1 MGPYTKECDSDDP
14 VAGAADAGS
23 CSEEAK
29 GKLTRAFAL
38 LRKEGFVA
46 RQRFSCCR
54 GCAGCALATEQQEK
68 QAAGEK
74 LPKSYV
80 YYTKQEGFISTYGGE
95 HATKLYLSFGDF
107 TSEGQ
112 GEPTDTS
119 GYTIVKALKEAGL
132 EFQWNGNPESCIVVD
147 PCPGLWD

>member
-1 MGPYTKECDSDDP
+1 MEAAEGAKE
-14 VAGAADAGS
+14 
-23 CSEEAK
+23 
-29 GKLTRAFAL
+29 KLTRAFL
-38 LRKEGFVA
+38 FLRKEGFVA

-54 GCAGCALATEQQEK
+54 GCAGSALTNEQQEK
-68 QAAGEK
+68 QAAGKK

-80 YYTKQEGFISTYGGE
+80 YYTKQDGFLDGNRVR
-95 HATKLYLSFGDF
+95 KLYLSFGDF
-107 TSEGQ
+107 TKKGQ

-132 EFQWNGNPESCIVVD
+132 AFEWDGNPMTCIVVD